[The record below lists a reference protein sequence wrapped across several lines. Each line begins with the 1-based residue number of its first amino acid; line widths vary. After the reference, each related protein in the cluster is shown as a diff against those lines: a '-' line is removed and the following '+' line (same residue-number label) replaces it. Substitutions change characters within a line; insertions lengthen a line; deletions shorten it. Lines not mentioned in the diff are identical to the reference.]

1 MNFKLR
7 IFFIFILSL
16 LVYYLHTVS
25 QNDSKKER
33 KEKLDFSHSKKLKLR
48 NREGI
53 AQKFSIENV

>member
-16 LVYYLHTVS
+16 LVYYLQAVS
-25 QNDSKKER
+25 QNDSKKE
-33 KEKLDFSHSKKLKLR
+33 KTEKLDFSHSKKLKLR

-53 AQKFSIENV
+53 AQTF